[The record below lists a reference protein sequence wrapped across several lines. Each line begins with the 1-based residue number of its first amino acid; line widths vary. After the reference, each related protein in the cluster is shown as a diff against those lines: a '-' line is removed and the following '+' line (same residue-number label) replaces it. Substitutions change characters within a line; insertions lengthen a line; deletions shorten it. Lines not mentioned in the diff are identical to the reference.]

1 MDALQRAFYRSRFR
15 EAFLERKGKAFE
27 DWFARLAEFALGPD
41 FEHVRPYG
49 AEGDWKADARTRSDH
64 TIYQCYAPE
73 TFSRDNLKAKMAA
86 DFAGAIQ
93 HWSGWIE
100 RWVFVHNDIRGL
112 AAAIY
117 AQQDRLRAR
126 HPAITIE
133 VWGEAAL
140 TELAD
145 RMDLAGWESL
155 FGVVPSQSDS
165 GTVAPAD
172 IAEAIRDLEQ
182 LDPTPGEEPIHAPSV
197 DKIARNELSEYV
209 VRLLTA
215 GKPKDQLVK
224 RFFESHHRPDHGEKV
239 AEAFRARYR
248 SLRQAQK
255 PPDDI
260 FLGLQRYVGIGG
272 SPKRQIATLA
282 VLSYLFDRCDIF
294 EDPEGAQ

>member
-1 MDALQRAFYRSRFR
+1 MDALQRAFYRTRFR
-15 EAFLERKGKAFE
+15 EVFLERKGKAFE

-41 FEHVRPYG
+41 FERVRPYG

-73 TFSRDNLKAKMAA
+73 TLSRDKLNAKMTA
-86 DFAGAIQ
+86 DFGGAVQ
-93 HWSGWIE
+93 RWHGWIQ

-112 AAAIY
+112 AAAVY
-117 AQQDRLRAR
+117 AQQDLLRAR
-126 HPAITIE
+126 HRAITIE

-140 TELAD
+140 TKLAD

-155 FGVVPSQSDS
+155 FGVVASQRDS
-165 GTVAPAD
+165 GAVAPAD
-172 IAEAIRDLEQ
+172 IEEAVRDLEQ
-182 LDPTPGEEPIHAPSV
+182 LEPTPGEEPIHAPSV
-197 DKIARNELSEYV
+197 DKIAKNELSEYV
-209 VRLLTA
+209 VQLLNA

-224 RFFESHHRPDHGEKV
+224 RFFDNHHRPDHGEKV

-248 SLRQAQK
+248 SLRNAQES
-255 PPDDI
+255 PDDI
-260 FLGLQRYVGIGG
+260 FHGLQRYIGTGG

-294 EDPEGAQ
+294 EDPESAQ